1 MSAVQYALY
10 TEQLK
15 TCIRDLIAIGGP
27 KHFWWKPTWKK
38 RVFRAKKLLRQF
50 QLSDSLGTSNGGER

>member
-15 TCIRDLIAIGGP
+15 TCLRDLIAIGGP
-27 KHFWWKPTWKK
+27 KHFWWGPTWKK
-38 RVFRAKKLLRQF
+38 RVARAEKLLRQF
-50 QLSDSLGTSNGGER
+50 QLSDSADVPHDK